1 MRIYGNERTKAKIN
15 KVLSRF
21 AKDRTVRRRKSRRK
35 EQEKSG
41 VLNEDH
47 SWACQ
52 YSLYLRPGLLGLGCS
67 AQRAIALTQDDLTE
81 KSGFDGT

>member
-1 MRIYGNERTKAKIN
+1 MRMYGNERTKAKIN

-21 AKDRTVRRRKSRRK
+21 AKDRTVRKKKTERK

-41 VLNEDH
+41 VLKEDH
-47 SWACQ
+47 LWACQ

-67 AQRAIALTQDDLTE
+67 AQTAIALTQDDLTE